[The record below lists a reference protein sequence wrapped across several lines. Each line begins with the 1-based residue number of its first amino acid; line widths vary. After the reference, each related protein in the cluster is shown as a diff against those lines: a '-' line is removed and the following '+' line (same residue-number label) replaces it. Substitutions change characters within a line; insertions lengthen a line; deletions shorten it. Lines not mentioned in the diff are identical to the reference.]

1 MKIAKNSIWGELFIK
16 NRIETFWNQA
26 MLNSVDYKSSNIDIK
41 KGESSVIQSQIP
53 SLVKT
58 ILEKS
63 RKP

>member
-1 MKIAKNSIWGELFIK
+1 M
-16 NRIETFWNQA
+16 ETFWNQA
-26 MLNSVDYKSSNIDIK
+26 MLNSVDYKSGHIDIK
-41 KGESSVIQSQIP
+41 EGESCVIQSQIP